1 MFVREFEEKK
11 LPKLAWKS
19 VSFLEKTKPLVTVE
33 WPLVTTCVGP
43 KERAFSSSGEK
54 CRKLVWLVEL
64 AKVGTHTHT
73 TRSSF
78 FSCSSL
84 LASSTSCLTQ
94 KGVTISTRFLVCAKK
109 RNRDAIWKE
118 TQFLLIDICF
128 FFFRPDVMCNFLKK
142 CVRRGFSPII
152 LSGCFSRFLTLAADS
167 CPTFFGSATIVFSCL
182 FFFYHKFSF
191 YFLLFGKKCI
201 CSFVHNLAV
210 LSSWS
215 VSFVSSAFRVDKK
228 K

>member
-33 WPLVTTCVGP
+33 WPLVTTPCVGP

-142 CVRRGFSPII
+142 MCETWVFTDHSVRLFLPFFNACG
-152 LSGCFSRFLTLAADS
+152 RFVS
-167 CPTFFGSATIVFSCL
+167 HFFRKRYNRF
-182 FFFYHKFSF
+182 
-191 YFLLFGKKCI
+191 FLLIFFTI
-201 CSFVHNLAV
+201 N
-210 LSSWS
+210 
-215 VSFVSSAFRVDKK
+215 FRFIFCCLEKNVFAALFTIWQF
-228 K
+228 